1 MATTNK
7 NKNVLIHGYKH
18 EKPMLSVLIRYNIGS
33 IDKYDRGRWIG
44 SSDLPKI
51 KEHMLVDPSYRDWY
65 GDPMVDG
72 SCIHNQITFSDFVKK
87 IGS

>member
-1 MATTNK
+1 MAAK
-7 NKNVLIHGYKH
+7 NKNVLVHGYKH

-44 SSDLPKI
+44 KSDLPKI
-51 KEHMLVDPSYRDWY
+51 KECMLSDPSYRNWY
-65 GDPMVDG
+65 GDIMVDG
-72 SCIHNQITFSDFVKK
+72 SCIHNQVFYSDFVKK